1 MDATVS
7 VTVRAYHTIDK
18 DRLENLLI
26 SAFEGGSNYWV
37 KWVKAVEG
45 GDIYAAAFEAGVRVR
60 ADGEAHAR
68 LLNLTA
74 MQNGMQDMADAHPR
88 HMADILSGNDD
99 ATTGDVFLQL
109 CLFGEL
115 VYG

>member
-1 MDATVS
+1 MDTTVA
-7 VTVRAYHTIDK
+7 VTVKVDHTIDK
-18 DRLENLLI
+18 DRLETLLI

-37 KWVKAVEG
+37 KWIKAVQG
-45 GDIYAAAFEAGVRVR
+45 GDVYAAAFDYGVRVR
-60 ADGEAHAR
+60 ADGEPHSR
-68 LLNLTA
+68 LVNMAA
-74 MQNGMQDMADAHPR
+74 MRKGMQDLADKYPR